1 MDTHVS
7 AHTWEKVQSFF
18 QDACGP
24 AHSSLAGPSTAQRP
38 EEGTKN
44 YWVQS
49 RDIKKKKRGEKWH
62 RCVRRKQYYRISVR
76 KVGIVMFLAHNM
88 VFLLYILFEIS
99 SILEERNIMDH
110 FVFRKVIFKMWRKMK
125 KGQILEPIII
135 EQIFVAISF
144 AA

>member
-49 RDIKKKKRGEKWH
+49 RDIKKKKE
-62 RCVRRKQYYRISVR
+62 VRNDIDVWEENSII
-76 KVGIVMFLAHNM
+76 GFLW
-88 VFLLYILFEIS
+88 ER
-99 SILEERNIMDH
+99 LE
-110 FVFRKVIFKMWRKMK
+110 
-125 KGQILEPIII
+125 
-135 EQIFVAISF
+135 
-144 AA
+144 